1 MLPSEI
7 STPEKSDSWRS
18 DDSLMISNV
27 LAGTGYITLDNDE
40 KTENS
45 NLVVVYNL

>member
-1 MLPSEI
+1 MLASEI
-7 STPEKSDSWRS
+7 STPEKSDSWTS

-27 LAGTGYITLDNDE
+27 LAGTGYITLANDE